1 MKRISLLLAAASVLA
16 ACYEARITNPDV
28 WFLDAQE
35 DTGPVQDPGT
45 PPDPG
50 TPGEVSEDAVETDV
64 LPDTNRLTG
73 APCTDDGQCF
83 AGMCFT
89 SELIQIATG
98 NNSAQVPGGMCSA
111 LFCADD
117 EECGTGAICADAAQM
132 AEGFP
137 SLCAKTCVAN
147 TDCRLEYSCLDT
159 QLKDAQDQNILVCL
173 PDNLITLIYCGNES
187 CDPWEQQH
195 PEACPGDCP

>member
-73 APCTDDGQCF
+73 SPCTEDGQC
-83 AGMCFT
+83 
-89 SELIQIATG
+89 LTG
-98 NNSAQVPGGMCSA
+98 TCLTTEFVQLLNPNIEIPGGMCSA
-111 LFCADD
+111 LFCSDD
-117 EECGTGAICADAAQM
+117 EECGPGAICLDASSISSDV
-132 AEGFP
+132 P
-137 SLCAKTCVAN
+137 TLCGKTCGTNA
-147 TDCRLEYSCLDT
+147 DCRTDYSCLDT
-159 QLKDAQDQNILVCL
+159 EIKNAQNANILLCL
-173 PDNLITLIYCGNES
+173 PDKLITLIYCENQQ
-187 CDPWEQQH
+187 CDPWEQLH